1 MTALAPNKEVYPLPT
16 YPFSSHSLLINQNSS
31 FFLDT
36 TSEGI
41 VLFSAQHK
49 SPLFELKE
57 PILLAQGIAESPN
70 QIHLAY
76 LKATGELCY
85 TIISTTGEHHT
96 TSLGRLDTRNNRYA
110 RLILLPLDKVIHI
123 FYATSHL
130 SLPDVWRI
138 THLLWNG
145 QTWKSAQLGEV
156 VHPRNPV
163 YHVLLDSKLNLHL
176 LMMTFLG
183 NRSVLLTNF
192 FNGTYHIWAQ
202 RKEALSISR
211 EVFDMTALILP
222 GDRGYLFWGSKQPGT
237 DKFEIGFASHRN
249 LCDFGSA
256 WRIDGNSLKEIS
268 GPWKGF
274 GVVQSEG
281 NLNLLINSDQEQL
294 FQFNQNRWNLVS
306 SSPPKHLNSYLIQK
320 TEFGINHTEW
330 LVDSENVYVP
340 LFLDQIHSSSPP
352 IENLTLEKPNINDA
366 MAVPVFK
373 NTAPLIP
380 LVANPIPSPEL
391 YKPKESETSESALSP
406 ESNSSCSE
414 KSAEPMT
421 KLNHIEDTLSSI
433 TDNLISLDKK
443 METLP
448 ESLEPLL
455 LLIKQNFDIFSEAIE
470 SLKKQDLETLQ
481 TLHSLE
487 EKIVQLRQAK
497 EKKGFWEKWFRLTK
511 E

>member
-1 MTALAPNKEVYPLPT
+1 MPT
-16 YPFSSHSLLINQNSS
+16 YPFSSRSLLINQNSS

-41 VLFSAQHK
+41 VLFSALHE

-76 LKATGELCY
+76 LKTTGQLCY

-96 TSLGRLDTRNNRYA
+96 TSLGNLDTRNNRYA

-183 NRSVLLTNF
+183 NRSALLTNF

-202 RKEALSISR
+202 RKEALSISC
-211 EVFDMTALILP
+211 EVVDMTALILP

-237 DKFEIGFASHRN
+237 EKFEIGFASHMN

-256 WRIDGNSLKEIS
+256 WKIDGNSLKEIS

-274 GVVQSEG
+274 GIFHSEG
-281 NLNLLINSDQEQL
+281 NLSLLINSDQEQL
-294 FQFNQNRWNLVS
+294 FQFNQHGWNLVS
-306 SSPPKHLNSYLIQK
+306 SSPPKHLSSYLIQK
-320 TEFGINHTEW
+320 TKFGINHTEW
-330 LVDSENVYVP
+330 LVDTENVYVP
-340 LFLDQIHSSSPP
+340 VFLDQIHSSSLPF
-352 IENLTLEKPNINDA
+352 ENFEKHDVNDFI
-366 MAVPVFK
+366 AVPAYK
-373 NTAPLIP
+373 NTATLIP
-380 LVANPIPSPEL
+380 PVVKPIPSPEL
-391 YKPKESETSESALSP
+391 NKPQESETSESALSP
-406 ESNSSCSE
+406 ECNSSSPE

-421 KLNHIEDTLSSI
+421 NLNQIEDTLSSI
-433 TDNLISLDKK
+433 TDNLISLNEKV
-443 METLP
+443 ETLP
-448 ESLEPLL
+448 DSLEPLL
-455 LLIKQNFDIFSEAIE
+455 LLIKQNINVFSEKIE
-470 SLKKQDLETLQ
+470 SLKNQDLETLQ

-487 EKIVQLRQAK
+487 EKIVELKQTK
-497 EKKGFWEKWFRLTK
+497 EKKGFWKRWFRLTK

>member
-1 MTALAPNKEVYPLPT
+1 MPT
-16 YPFSSHSLLINQNSS
+16 YPFSSRSLLINQNSS
-31 FFLDT
+31 FYLNT

-41 VLFSAQHK
+41 VLFTAQHE

-76 LKATGELCY
+76 LKSTGELCY

-183 NRSVLLTNF
+183 NRSALLTNF

-202 RKEALSISR
+202 HKEALSISR
-211 EVFDMTALILP
+211 EVIDMTALILP
-222 GDRGYLFWGSKQPGT
+222 DDRGYIFWGSKQPGS
-237 DKFEIGFASHRN
+237 DKFEIGFASHIN
-249 LCDFGSA
+249 LSDFGNG
-256 WRIDGNSLKEIS
+256 WRIGGNSLKEIS
-268 GPWKGF
+268 GPWKGL
-274 GVVQSEG
+274 GVLQSEG
-281 NLNLLINSDQEQL
+281 NLGLLINSDQERL
-294 FQFNQNRWNLVS
+294 FQFIQHRWSLVS
-306 SSPPKHLNSYLIQK
+306 SSPPKHLSAYLVQK
-320 TEFGINHTEW
+320 TEFGINHSEW
-330 LVDSENVYVP
+330 LVDAENVYVP
-340 LFLDQIHSSSPP
+340 LFLDQIHSSSLPM
-352 IENLTLEKPNINDA
+352 ENLERHNVNES
-366 MAVPVFK
+366 MAVPAFK
-373 NTAPLIP
+373 NTAALIP
-380 LVANPIPSPEL
+380 SVAKPIPSPEL
-391 YKPKESETSESALSP
+391 NKPKESGISESAISP
-406 ESNSSCSE
+406 ESNSSRPA
-414 KSAEPMT
+414 KSAEPMPN
-421 KLNHIEDTLSSI
+421 LNQIKDTLSSI

-443 METLP
+443 VETLP
-448 ESLEPLL
+448 DSLEPLL
-455 LLIKQNFDIFSEAIE
+455 LLIKQNFDAFSETIE
-470 SLKKQDLETLQ
+470 SLKSQDLETLQ

-487 EKIVQLRQAK
+487 EKIVELKQTK
-497 EKKGFWEKWFRLTK
+497 EKKGFWKRWFRLTK